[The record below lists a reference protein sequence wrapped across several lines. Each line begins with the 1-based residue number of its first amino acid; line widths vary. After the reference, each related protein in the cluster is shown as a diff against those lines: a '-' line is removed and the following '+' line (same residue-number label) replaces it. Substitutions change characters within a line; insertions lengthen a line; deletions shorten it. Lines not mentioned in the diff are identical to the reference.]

1 MFADVRELS
10 TERKLVKTVCEQDE
24 SESRRVWR
32 DVTVGLRINDMDKAT
47 AAKCTIEQKQ
57 REEARLRKENN
68 IAWQTKVSGRFL
80 FDFFHLLY
88 NCQLFFFVE
97 QLFKETKDGGWMYI
111 RPLIDRIHSSNDQS
125 NVT

>member
-88 NCQLFFFVE
+88 NYYQPFFLLNSFLRKPKMVAGC
-97 QLFKETKDGGWMYI
+97 T
-111 RPLIDRIHSSNDQS
+111 
-125 NVT
+125 